1 MIVLIDDERDFK
13 PKFHQDSIVVLRDSK
28 TAIDWFN
35 NLPKD
40 TIIDQV
46 WFDHDLGMVDNH
58 ADTTIPVSRLLEE
71 MFLNG
76 KNLDIRQFVIH
87 TSNPVGGKQ
96 LYNTMSKIAP
106 TVRVYAGDYLE
117 VR

>member
-13 PKFHQDSIVVLRDSK
+13 QQFQQDDIVVLRNSES
-28 TAIDWFN
+28 AINWFKN
-35 NLPKD
+35 MPKD
-40 TIIDQV
+40 AKIDQV
-46 WFDHDLGMVDNH
+46 WFDHDLGIVDNH
-58 ADTTIPVSRLLEE
+58 PDTTIPVSRFLEE

-76 KNLDIRQFVIH
+76 KNLNIRQFVIH

-96 LYNTMSKIAP
+96 LYTTMSKIAS